1 MKDKKISAIVLAA
14 GQGRRMN
21 ANTPKQYMEILG
33 KPMLYYSLLA
43 FEKSDVDEVIL
54 VVGSGEEEYCRTEV
68 VEKYGFHKVTTIVKG
83 GAERYL
89 SVYEG
94 LKVLKNT
101 EFVLI
106 HDGARPLI
114 TPKLIEDIIVEV
126 KKSSACILGVQSKD
140 TVKIVNEKN
149 VVEITPDRKQVYNIQ
164 TPQAFSY
171 EIIMEAYN
179 EIQKRR
185 DVVVTDDAMV
195 VETCTQLPIKVV
207 ESSYKNIKVTTPE
220 DIVIAEVLLSK
231 SM

>member
-1 MKDKKISAIVLAA
+1 MKDKKISAIILAA
-14 GQGRRMN
+14 GQGKRMN

-43 FEKSDVDEVIL
+43 FEESNVDEIIL
-54 VVGSGEEEYCRTEV
+54 VVGNGEEEYCKTEL

-94 LKVLKNT
+94 LKVLTNT

-114 TPKLIEDIIVEV
+114 TPELIADIILEV

-140 TVKIVNEKN
+140 TVKIVNAKN
-149 VVEITPDRKQVYNIQ
+149 FVEITPDRKQVYNIQ

-171 EIIMEAYN
+171 ELIMEAYK
-179 EIQKRR
+179 EIQKRK
-185 DVVVTDDAMV
+185 DIVVTDDAMV
-195 VETCTQLPIKVV
+195 VETCTQIPIKIV

-220 DIVIAEVLLSK
+220 DIEIAEVLLSK
-231 SM
+231 SV